1 MSFLTSQPVVASH
14 VNQVLSYHV
23 IPHKSLKVDDINDG
37 EEEETLLA
45 KYYLTFHKE

>member
-1 MSFLTSQPVVASH
+1 M
-14 VNQVLSYHV
+14 LSYHV
-23 IPHKSLKVDDINDG
+23 IPDKSLKVDDINDG